1 MKRDMISIETQEGI
15 KLKVPAHTVAS
26 TFIAAALTQIGA
38 PQSGPIAASDAAYAI
53 PALGEYWPGQGGVNA
68 GLMRGHDGTP
78 DYYLIVAS
86 GADAE
91 FQDVKWGPYNHT
103 VSGASSAWDGLTNTK
118 AMLNDR
124 EAHPAAD
131 RATSYSC
138 DGKTDY
144 YLPARRELQ
153 LAEANCP
160 EVFSDGWHWSS
171 TQRSAG
177 SAFYLTFDGGGQ
189 LNHGKYNE
197 FRVRPVRA
205 IMIEA

>member
-1 MKRDMISIETQEGI
+1 MKRDMISIETPEGI

-26 TFIAAALTQIGA
+26 TFIAAALAQIGV
-38 PQSGPIAASDAAYAI
+38 PQSAPAPAANDTASAI

-78 DYYLIVAS
+78 DYYLIVAT

-103 VSGASSAWDGLTNTK
+103 VSGASSPWDGLANTK
-118 AMLNDR
+118 AMLSDR
-124 EAHPAAD
+124 EPHPAAD

-138 DGKTDY
+138 DGHSDY

-171 TQRSAG
+171 TQRSAS
-177 SAFYLTFDGGGQ
+177 SAFSMYFGGGSQ
-189 LNHGKYNE
+189 NLNGKGSE
-197 FRVRPVRA
+197 FRVRPVRRFF
-205 IMIEA
+205 I

>member
-1 MKRDMISIETQEGI
+1 MKRDMISIETPEGI

-26 TFIAAALTQIGA
+26 TFIAAALAQIGVT
-38 PQSGPIAASDAAYAI
+38 QSQPTPSANDTASAI

-78 DYYLIVAS
+78 DYYLIVAA
-86 GADAE
+86 GAAAE
-91 FQDVKWGPYNHT
+91 FEGVKWGPHNHT
-103 VSGASSAWDGLTNTK
+103 VSGASSPWDGLTNTK
-118 AMLNDR
+118 AMLNDS
-124 EAHPAAD
+124 EPHPAAD

-138 DGKTDY
+138 DGHSDY

-171 TQRSAG
+171 SQRSAYYAFSMTFGDG
-177 SAFYLTFDGGGQ
+177 SQGNDA
-189 LNHGKYNE
+189 KYGE
-197 FRVRPVRA
+197 FRVRPVRRFF
-205 IMIEA
+205 I

>member
-1 MKRDMISIETQEGI
+1 MKRDMISIETPEGI

-26 TFIAAALTQIGA
+26 TFIAAALAQIGA
-38 PQSGPIAASDAAYAI
+38 PQTAPAPAANDAPSNI

-103 VSGASSAWDGLTNTK
+103 VSGASSPWDGLANTK

-138 DGKTDY
+138 DGQSDY

-171 TQRSAG
+171 TQRSAYT
-177 SAFYLTFDGGGQ
+177 AFYMYFVDGNQ
-189 LNHGKYNE
+189 NYYAKDYE
-197 FRVRPVRA
+197 FRVRPVRRFF
-205 IMIEA
+205 I

>member
-1 MKRDMISIETQEGI
+1 MKRDMISIETPEGI

-38 PQSGPIAASDAAYAI
+38 PQSGPIAANEAASAI

-171 TQRSAG
+171 TQRSAYT
-177 SAFYLTFDGGGQ
+177 AFYSSFDDGNQ
-189 LNHGKYNE
+189 YYFGKHYE
-197 FRVRPVRA
+197 FRVRPVRRFF
-205 IMIEA
+205 I

>member
-1 MKRDMISIETQEGI
+1 MKRDMISIETPEGI
-15 KLKVPAHTVAS
+15 KLKVPAQTVAS

-38 PQSGPIAASDAAYAI
+38 PQSGPIAANEASSAI

-91 FQDVKWGPYNHT
+91 FQDVKWGPYNHA

-171 TQRSAG
+171 TQRSAYG
-177 SAFYLTFDGGGQ
+177 AFGMDFDAGNQ
-189 LNHGKYNE
+189 TSTDKTNE
-197 FRVRPVRA
+197 FRVRPVRRFF
-205 IMIEA
+205 I

>member
-15 KLKVPAHTVAS
+15 KLKVPAHVVAS
-26 TFIAAALTQIGA
+26 TFIATALAQIGV
-38 PQSGPIAASDAAYAI
+38 PLSQPTPAANETASAI

-68 GLMRGHDGTP
+68 GLMRGQDGTP
-78 DYYLIVAS
+78 DYYLIVAAGS
-86 GADAE
+86 DAE

-103 VSGASSAWDGLTNTK
+103 VNGATSPWDGLANTK
-118 AMLNDR
+118 AMQNDC
-124 EAHPAAD
+124 EPHPAAD

-138 DGKTDY
+138 DGHSDY

-171 TQRSAG
+171 TQYSANN
-177 SAFYLTFDGGGQ
+177 AFCMDFDGGGQ
-189 LNHGKYNE
+189 RSLAKYGE
-197 FRVRPVRA
+197 LRVRPVRRLF
-205 IMIEA
+205 I